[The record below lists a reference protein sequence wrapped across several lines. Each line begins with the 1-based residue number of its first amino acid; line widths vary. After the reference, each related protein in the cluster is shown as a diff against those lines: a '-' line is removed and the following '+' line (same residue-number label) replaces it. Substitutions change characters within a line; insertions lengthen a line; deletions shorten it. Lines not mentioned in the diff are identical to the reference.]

1 MKRHCVATALLL
13 VGLVSLPVAAY
24 AANPKPEASTK
35 IAQPKL
41 SERRKQKNDAERE
54 RAALQSQLSNLKR
67 EIDQTEA
74 AKDSAADTLAAA
86 EDAVSTAN
94 VSLSELQSEQK
105 DTEQKL
111 KALGQEQ
118 KKLAATVAAQQKRL
132 ARWLRAQYVEGNEDR
147 IKLLL
152 SGDNPN
158 RINRDLQYMSYLS
171 QAQAKLLEEL
181 RANLAQVEQTRL
193 QVEEARASLI
203 EIAEE
208 EQAQK
213 KVLEQEKQRRAG
225 LLAQISKRLLAQ
237 RKEAGNLARD
247 EQRLSGLVEKLAKLL
262 EEQRKAE
269 EAAAEKRRLARQAEL
284 AEQKRKQ
291 AQALAL
297 AQAKARETKSKP
309 IGNAA
314 TATTAATSS
323 SARGDVKAEP
333 KVVVSA
339 ENKLAATEASSAKVG
354 IAIKNELV
362 PQESVNGASFASLR
376 GQLRLPLRGSVAA
389 KFGSQR
395 SEGPS
400 SKGLFIRATEGEP
413 VRAIAQGRVVFAEWL
428 RGFGN
433 LLIVDHGGQYMSI
446 YGNNQTL
453 LKRAGD
459 AVKSGDTI
467 ANAGNSGGNEE
478 SGLYFEM
485 RHRGRAFDPLGWVNI
500 R

>member
-1 MKRHCVATALLL
+1 MRAHWLVVGVVLASVA
-13 VGLVSLPVAAY
+13 SLPAAVRAAPERKPVVASSVESPASNKL
-24 AANPKPEASTK
+24 AN
-35 IAQPKL
+35 L
-41 SERRKQKNDAERE
+41 SERRRQKKEAEQK
-54 RAALQSQLSNLKR
+54 RADLQAQLSRLKQ
-67 EIDQTEA
+67 EIDHTEA

-94 VSLSELQSEQK
+94 ASLRELQDEQK
-105 DTEQKL
+105 ETEQKL
-111 KALGQEQ
+111 KSLAQAQ
-118 KKLAATVAAQQKRL
+118 KKLAATVAAQQRRL
-132 ARWLRAQYVEGNEDR
+132 ANWLRAQYVAGNEDR

-171 QAQAKLLEEL
+171 QAQAKLLDEL

-193 QVEEARASLI
+193 QVEEARSSLL

-208 EQAQK
+208 EQAQTK
-213 KVLEQEKQRRAG
+213 LLEQEKQRRAG
-225 LLAQISKRLLAQ
+225 LLTQLSKRLASQ

-247 EQRLSGLVEKLAKLL
+247 EQRLSGLVDKLAKMV

-269 EAAAEKRRLARQAEL
+269 AAAAAAAEKRRLARQAEI
-284 AEQKRKQ
+284 AEQQRK
-291 AQALAL
+291 LAL
-297 AQAKARETKSKP
+297 AKAKEREGKTKP
-309 IGNAA
+309 ITSASSASSGA
-314 TATTAATSS
+314 SS
-323 SARGDVKAEP
+323 SASNVRNNT
-333 KVVVSA
+333 VVASA
-339 ENKLAATEASSAKVG
+339 SNQV
-354 IAIKNELV
+354 AIRNELV
-362 PQESVNGASFASLR
+362 PIEGVQATSFASLR

-389 KFGSQR
+389 KFGSKR
-395 SEGPS
+395 GEGPS
-400 SKGLFIRATEGEP
+400 SKGVFIRAGEGEP
-413 VRAIAQGRVVFAEWL
+413 VKAIAQGRVVFAEWL

-459 AVKSGDTI
+459 VVKSGDTI

-478 SGLYFEM
+478 SGLYFEL
-485 RHRGRAFDPLGWVNI
+485 RHQGRAFDPLAWVNI

>member
-1 MKRHCVATALLL
+1 MKLHCVAIVLLL
-13 VGLVSLPVAAY
+13 GGLVSLPEAAY
-24 AANPKPEASTK
+24 AANPQQEASAKTT
-35 IAQPKL
+35 APKL

-54 RAALQSQLSNLKR
+54 RAELQSQLSNLKR
-67 EIDQTEA
+67 EINQTEA

-86 EDAVSTAN
+86 EDAVSRAN
-94 VSLSELQSEQK
+94 VSLRELQDEQK

-111 KALGQEQ
+111 KTLGQQQ
-118 KKLAATVAAQQKRL
+118 KKLTATVAAQQKRL
-132 ARWLRAQYVEGNEDR
+132 ARWLRAQYIEGNEDR
-147 IKLLL
+147 LKLLL

-193 QVEEARASLI
+193 QAEEARASLI
-203 EIAEE
+203 EIAQE

-213 KVLEQEKQRRAG
+213 QVLEQEKQRRTA

-247 EQRLSGLVEKLAKLL
+247 EQRLSGLVEKLAKLV

-297 AQAKARETKSKP
+297 AQAKSRETKSKP
-309 IGNAA
+309 ISNAA
-314 TATTAATSS
+314 TAGVST
-323 SARGDVKAEP
+323 SARGEVKEEP
-333 KVVVSA
+333 KIEA
-339 ENKLAATEASSAKVG
+339 RPDNKMAANDASSAKAG

-362 PQESVNGASFASLR
+362 PQEGVHSASFASLR

-389 KFGSQR
+389 KFGTQR
-395 SEGPS
+395 SDGPS
-400 SKGLFIRATEGEP
+400 SKGLFIRAAEGEP
-413 VRAIAQGRVVFAEWL
+413 VRVIAQGRVVFAEWL

-459 AVKSGDTI
+459 TVKSGDTI

-485 RHRGRAFDPLGWVNI
+485 RHRGRAFDPLGWVNV